1 VSKNSNSIVKGSRQ
15 KTKQDMASRQQ
26 RWAFLA
32 NERAIWG
39 QRREAL
45 ERKKEAEEMAQCT
58 FTPNINT
65 RTRSGKKNTKF
76 HFMSPIRVTSN
87 VLSTEERELLEHCTF
102 TPNRKER

>member
-1 VSKNSNSIVKGSRQ
+1 MDSRRNQGMDAASK
-15 KTKQDMASRQQ
+15 AQ
-26 RWAFLA
+26 RWSFLS

-65 RTRSGKKNTKF
+65 GNKSKNPRKFNKF
-76 HFMSPIRVTSN
+76 HFMSPIRVTNN
-87 VLSTEERELLEHCTF
+87 VLSSEERELLEHCTF
-102 TPNRKER
+102 SPDRTAAKHKRR